1 MVKTEHDSR
10 NWQNRG
16 MNTAIF
22 GSAVQRTLK
31 LSTRAFTHELAVFPL
46 SGICGTGVSSAIILL
61 QYEFQGSMTVRTQM
75 AQVQV
80 NTFLQSLSIIKH
92 HSRTSLVGGAI
103 TILKNISQ
111 REGLS
116 HILWKIKN
124 VPNHQPDQ
132 CYEWTNIVGATCAA
146 VPHCQGLWC
155 RLKRRITDEDG
166 RIQWIGLREKIR
178 KTPCL
183 TGKSMVSG

>member
-103 TILKNISQ
+103 TILKNI
-111 REGLS
+111 R
-116 HILWKIKN
+116 
-124 VPNHQPDQ
+124 PDQ

-146 VPHCQGLWC
+146 VPHCQGL
-155 RLKRRITDEDG
+155 
-166 RIQWIGLREKIR
+166 
-178 KTPCL
+178 
-183 TGKSMVSG
+183 

>member
-16 MNTAIF
+16 NTATF
-22 GSAVQRTLK
+22 GSAVQRTKTTK

-46 SGICGTGVSSAIILL
+46 SGIRGTGVSSAIILL
-61 QYEFQGSMTVRTQM
+61 QYEFQGSTTVRTQM
-75 AQVQV
+75 VQVQV
-80 NTFLQSLSIIKH
+80 NTFQLQSLSIIKH

-111 REGLS
+111 WEGLS
-116 HILWKIKN
+116 HILWKKH

-132 CYEWTNIVGATCAA
+132 CYEWTNIVSATCAA
-146 VPHCQGLWC
+146 VPHCQGL
-155 RLKRRITDEDG
+155 
-166 RIQWIGLREKIR
+166 
-178 KTPCL
+178 
-183 TGKSMVSG
+183 